1 MPYKSAEGIIIP
13 GLTEVR
19 VFVYGARSLG
29 NNGYALVGH
38 FKWVPHLERKGQYRD
53 RMMYAAK
60 GIAHDINV
68 MLDGGDGKG
77 KANLLLDKLAGEIA
91 KETGE
96 DPARVNR
103 DLQHQNMGEA

>member
-13 GLTEVR
+13 GLTEVQ
-19 VFVYGARSLG
+19 VLVYGARSSG
-29 NNGYALVGH
+29 NNAYALAGH

-68 MLDGGDGKG
+68 MLEGGDGKG
-77 KANLLLDKLAGEIA
+77 RANLLLDKMARKIAGE
-91 KETGE
+91 TGM
-96 DPARVNR
+96 DPAQVNR
-103 DLQHQNMGEA
+103 DLQGEA